1 MSSLAASQLF
11 ASGTECV
18 IESYR
23 GKSDVNNQIYGGLV
37 TGGMIG
43 LRGGVKMAGFS
54 AAGFAAFSV
63 AIDYFMHNSS
73 FMQPRD

>member
-1 MSSLAASQLF
+1 MIPF
-11 ASGTECV
+11 SGTECV
-18 IESYR
+18 IEGYR
-23 GKSDVNNQIYGGLV
+23 GKSDVNNQIYSGLV

-43 LRGGVKMAGFS
+43 LRGGVKMAGIS

-73 FMQPRD
+73 FMQPQN